1 MKILK
6 LTLVLTAFG
15 LFAIACNQ
23 TATNNATTN
32 AIVVNAANTT
42 AKTEPTAQSDELAA
56 ARIHYSDK
64 CASCHKENGTGGK
77 IEVDG
82 KIRKA
87 DDLTTEKMKKMDD
100 AKYVKYI
107 KDGIPDE
114 GMPAFKDHLS
124 DEEIKT
130 LVKFIRKEIQK
141 N

>member
-6 LTLVLTAFG
+6 MTFVLTAFA

-23 TATNNATTN
+23 TANNNATTN
-32 AIVVNAANTT
+32 TTVKNDTNVT
-42 AKTEPTAQSDELAA
+42 AKTEPTAQSDELVA
-56 ARIHYSDK
+56 ARINYSDK

-77 IEVDG
+77 VEVEG
-82 KIRKA
+82 KIHKA

-100 AKYVKYI
+100 AKYIKYI

-114 GMPAFKDHLS
+114 GMPAFKDQLT
-124 DEEIKT
+124 DEQIKDV
-130 LVKFIRKEIQK
+130 VKFIRKEIQK